1 MTDTWG
7 ADDSGGWVADG
18 SGAGPDGD
26 DRRRSSGA
34 DGASS
39 QDLMSEHS
47 IKVVRA
53 ARYSLVAVS
62 GEIDLSNAHLIKQ
75 AIDAALRDNGHH
87 LVVDLSDVRF
97 MDSSGLKVLI
107 ATAANLP
114 LGSVVV
120 VASRPSICR
129 IFAITGTES
138 IIPVV
143 PSLAEA
149 TVRWTEDPD
158 TVS

>member
-1 MTDTWG
+1 
-7 ADDSGGWVADG
+7 V
-18 SGAGPDGD
+18 
-26 DRRRSSGA
+26 
-34 DGASS
+34 
-39 QDLMSEHS
+39 SEHS
-47 IKVVRA
+47 VKVVRA

-87 LVVDLSDVRF
+87 LVVDLTDVRF

-114 LGSVVV
+114 WGSLVV
-120 VASRPSICR
+120 VASRASICR

-149 TVRWTEDPD
+149 TVRWAEDPD
-158 TVS
+158 TVG

>member
-1 MTDTWG
+1 MTDGWG
-7 ADDSGGWVADG
+7 ADG
-18 SGAGPDGD
+18 SGAGRDRDDPDPW
-26 DRRRSSGA
+26 RSSFA

-39 QDLMSEHS
+39 QDLVSEHS
-47 IKVVRA
+47 VKVVRA

-87 LVVDLSDVRF
+87 LVVDLTDVRF

-114 LGSVVV
+114 WGSLVV
-120 VASRPSICR
+120 VASRASICR

-149 TVRWTEDPD
+149 TVRWAEDPD
-158 TVS
+158 TVG